1 MAGEVIAIGEDVKQ
15 WKIGD
20 RVAAKFFL
28 DKVNDVQTAETD
40 QSALGGAIQ
49 GVLTE
54 YRSYPSHVCFSFLS
68 KSARFFLN
76 GIFDLSSRS
85 SPSRPIC
92 LTRRHQPFRAWCFA
106 WAYLVI

>member
-20 RVAAKFFL
+20 RVAANFFL

-49 GVLTE
+49 GVFDGISLVPLP
-54 YRSYPSHVCFSFLS
+54 RM
-68 KSARFFLN
+68 FFLPFQ
-76 GIFDLSSRS
+76 ISTLFPQRH
-85 SPSRPIC
+85 IC
-92 LTRRHQPFRAWCFA
+92 PF
-106 WAYLVI
+106 